1 MPFSGWEILIVVV
14 IVAIFFGYR
23 YLPRL
28 GRSAGEGARQLKE
41 GAQEQAGKAKAYVD
55 EHKPDPG
62 EIGRT
67 AGKHVREYRELKD
80 EVMGTGKRDETETG
94 KPSEP
99 ASGERNPP
107 GEPAAAERDEDS
119 ASKP

>member
-1 MPFSGWEILIVVV
+1 MLGGWEILIVVLILAV
-14 IVAIFFGYR
+14 FFGYR

-41 GAQEQAGKAKAYVD
+41 GAAEQASKAKAYVD

-80 EVMGTGKRDETETG
+80 EVMGTPK
-94 KPSEP
+94 
-99 ASGERNPP
+99 
-107 GEPAAAERDEDS
+107 AAEPKPKDES
-119 ASKP
+119 E

>member
-1 MPFSGWEILIVVV
+1 MFGGWEILVLVL
-14 IVAIFFGYR
+14 IVAVFFGYR
-23 YLPRL
+23 YLPQL

-41 GAQEQAGKAKAYVD
+41 GAEEQAVKAKAYVD

-80 EVMGTGKRDETETG
+80 EVMGTPKREESP
-94 KPSEP
+94 KQEESEP
-99 ASGERNPP
+99 EEKSSP
-107 GEPAAAERDEDS
+107 
-119 ASKP
+119 

>member
-14 IVAIFFGYR
+14 IVAILFGYR

-28 GRSAGEGARQLKE
+28 GRSAGEGARELKE
-41 GAQEQAGKAKAYVD
+41 GAQEQAGRVKAYVD

-62 EIGRT
+62 EIGRS

-80 EVMGTGKRDETETG
+80 EVMGTGKREEERPG
-94 KPSEP
+94 EPSEP
-99 ASGERNPP
+99 A
-107 GEPAAAERDEDS
+107 AAKRAEKGD
-119 ASKP
+119 K

>member
-1 MPFSGWEILIVVV
+1 MPAYSCAGGSDASERVVLGGWEILI
-14 IVAIFFGYR
+14 IVLILAVFFGYR

-28 GRSAGEGARQLKE
+28 GRSAGTGARQLKE

-55 EHKPDPG
+55 EHKPDAG

-80 EVMGTGKRDETETG
+80 EVMGTPRRE
-94 KPSEP
+94 EP
-99 ASGERNPP
+99 APE
-107 GEPAAAERDEDS
+107 EPAPDRRDSEGQ
-119 ASKP
+119 

>member
-1 MPFSGWEILIVVV
+1 MFGGWEILVLVL
-14 IVAIFFGYR
+14 IVAVFFGYR

-41 GAQEQAGKAKAYVD
+41 GAETQAAAAKAYVD

-62 EIGRT
+62 EVGRT

-80 EVMGTGKRDETETG
+80 EVMGTT
-94 KPSEP
+94 KPDPESE
-99 ASGERNPP
+99 A
-107 GEPAAAERDEDS
+107 
-119 ASKP
+119 KPDA